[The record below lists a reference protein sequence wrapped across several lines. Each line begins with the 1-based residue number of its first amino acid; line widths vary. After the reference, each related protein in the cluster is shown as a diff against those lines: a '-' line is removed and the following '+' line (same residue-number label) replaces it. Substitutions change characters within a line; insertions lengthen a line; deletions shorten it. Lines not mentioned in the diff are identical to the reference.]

1 MLPSME
7 KLKNIAVVLF
17 MIIFLA
23 SLFMNVVHFTSRQ
36 QETRNTTRTI
46 YVDTIPFYNPIPK
59 DSFVIRYITKR
70 LPTISKLPE
79 NVQKFPESV
88 SEFPKSVQNFPKFVS
103 KDSVDVV
110 IPITK
115 KVYKDSLYTAYVSGY
130 NPKLDSL
137 VLHSQHEVIT
147 INDCYPR
154 SRKKRW
160 SIGVQIGYGIALRGV
175 PEFTPYIGVGV
186 SCNLF
191 KF

>member
-1 MLPSME
+1 MG

-17 MIIFLA
+17 MIVFLA
-23 SLFMNVVHFTSRQ
+23 SLFMNVVHFASRQ
-36 QETRNTTRTI
+36 QKTRDTTRTT
-46 YVDTIPFYNPIPK
+46 YVDTIPFYKPIPK
-59 DSFVIRYITKR
+59 DSFVIRYVTER
-70 LPTISKLPE
+70 LPTVSKLPE
-79 NVQKFPESV
+79 NVQKLPESV
-88 SEFPKSVQNFPKFVS
+88 SE
-103 KDSVDVV
+103 DSVDVI

-137 VLHSQHEVIT
+137 VLHSQHEVVT

-160 SIGVQIGYGIALRGV
+160 SVGVQIGYGIALRGV

-191 KF
+191 NF

>member
-1 MLPSME
+1 M
-7 KLKNIAVVLF
+7 
-17 MIIFLA
+17 
-23 SLFMNVVHFTSRQ
+23 
-36 QETRNTTRTI
+36 
-46 YVDTIPFYNPIPK
+46 
-59 DSFVIRYITKR
+59 
-70 LPTISKLPE
+70 PE
-79 NVQKFPESV
+79 NVQKLPESV
-88 SEFPKSVQNFPKFVS
+88 SEFPKIVKNFHESVS
-103 KDSVDVV
+103 EDSVDVI

-137 VLHSQHEVIT
+137 VLHSQHEVVT

-160 SIGVQIGYGIALRGV
+160 SVGVQIGYGIALRGV

-191 KF
+191 NF

>member
-1 MLPSME
+1 ME
-7 KLKNIAVVLF
+7 KLKNIAIVLL

-36 QETRNTTRTI
+36 QETRGTTKTT
-46 YVDTIPFYNPIPK
+46 YVDTIPFYKPIPK

-88 SEFPKSVQNFPKFVS
+88 LELPKSVQNFPEFVS

-160 SIGVQIGYGIALRGV
+160 SVGVQIGYGIALRGV

-191 KF
+191 DF

>member
-1 MLPSME
+1 MG

-17 MIIFLA
+17 MIVFLA
-23 SLFMNVVHFTSRQ
+23 SLFMNVVHFASRQ
-36 QETRNTTRTI
+36 QKTRDTTRTT
-46 YVDTIPFYNPIPK
+46 YVDTIPFYKPIPK
-59 DSFVIRYITKR
+59 DSFVIRYVTER
-70 LPTISKLPE
+70 LPTVSKLPE
-79 NVQKFPESV
+79 NVQKLPESV
-88 SEFPKSVQNFPKFVS
+88 SEFPKIVKNFHESVS
-103 KDSVDVV
+103 EDSVDVI

-137 VLHSQHEVIT
+137 VLHSQHEVVA

-160 SIGVQIGYGIALRGV
+160 SVGVQIGYGIALRGV

-191 KF
+191 NF

>member
-1 MLPSME
+1 MG

-17 MIIFLA
+17 MIVFLA
-23 SLFMNVVHFTSRQ
+23 SLFMNVVHFASRQ
-36 QETRNTTRTI
+36 QKTRDTTRTT
-46 YVDTIPFYNPIPK
+46 YVDTIPFYKPIPK
-59 DSFVIRYITKR
+59 DSFVIRYVTER
-70 LPTISKLPE
+70 LPTVSKLPE
-79 NVQKFPESV
+79 NVQKFHESV
-88 SEFPKSVQNFPKFVS
+88 SE
-103 KDSVDVV
+103 DSVDVIV
-110 IPITK
+110 PITK

-137 VLHSQHEVIT
+137 VLHSQHEVVT

-160 SIGVQIGYGIALRGV
+160 SVGVQIGYGIALRGV

-191 KF
+191 NF

>member
-1 MLPSME
+1 MG

-17 MIIFLA
+17 MIVFLA
-23 SLFMNVVHFTSRQ
+23 SLFMNVVHFASRQ
-36 QETRNTTRTI
+36 QKTRDTTRTT
-46 YVDTIPFYNPIPK
+46 YVDTIPFYKPIPK
-59 DSFVIRYITKR
+59 DSFVIRYVTER
-70 LPTISKLPE
+70 LPTVS
-79 NVQKFPESV
+79 KFPKSVKNFHESV
-88 SEFPKSVQNFPKFVS
+88 SE
-103 KDSVDVV
+103 DSVDVIV
-110 IPITK
+110 PITK

-137 VLHSQHEVIT
+137 VLHSQHEVVT

-160 SIGVQIGYGIALRGV
+160 SVGVQIGYGIALRGV

-191 KF
+191 NF